1 MPTRLEG
8 LAFRVRMR
16 AKAITAAILGRLA
29 LVVLRVLRKFDAD
42 RVANFAGRYL
52 RALGPWLP
60 EHRVGRA
67 NLKTAFPEKS
77 AAEIEQI
84 LRGVWDNL
92 GRIGGEFA
100 HLDRLWNVDLE
111 HLERGR
117 IEASP
122 ETIARFKALR
132 DDGKPAL
139 VFAAHLGNWE
149 LPALATAVYG
159 LESAI
164 IFRRPSIADV
174 DRLVSELRSMSMG
187 TLIPTGIDAPVR
199 AAYALERG
207 VHVGMLVDQYFNR
220 GVEVTFFG
228 RRTLAN
234 PMLARLARQVDC
246 PIHGTRAIR
255 LPNHR
260 FRIELTEAI
269 APARDHDGQI
279 DVAGTMQVIT
289 SIIEGWIR
297 EYPEQWLW
305 LHRRWR

>member
-1 MPTRLEG
+1 M
-8 LAFRVRMR
+8 LALRKPP
-16 AKAITAAILGRLA
+16 AKRIVGNMLGRMA
-29 LVVLRVLRKFDAD
+29 LPLVKIVRRFDPN
-42 RVANFAGRYL
+42 RVADLTGRWM
-52 RALGPWLP
+52 RRLGPFLP

-67 NLKTAFPEKS
+67 NLRAAFPEKS
-77 AAEIEQI
+77 AAEIERI
-84 LRGVWDNL
+84 LLGVWDNL

-100 HLDRLWNVDLE
+100 HLDRLWDIDLD

-117 IEASP
+117 IEGSR
-122 ETIARFKALR
+122 ETIARFEALR
-132 DDGKPAL
+132 DDGKAAL

-149 LPALATAVYG
+149 LPALAASVYG
-159 LESAI
+159 LESAVV
-164 IFRRPSIADV
+164 FRRLNIPDIN
-174 DRLVSELRSMSMG
+174 RLLNEVRSVNMG
-187 TLIPTGIDAPVR
+187 TLISTGLDAPVR

-234 PMLARLARQVDC
+234 PLLARLARQVDC
-246 PIHGTRAIR
+246 PIHGVRAIR

-260 FRIELTEAI
+260 FRVELTEAI
-269 APARDHDGQI
+269 APVRDADGKI
-279 DVAGTMQVIT
+279 DVAGTMQLIT
-289 SIIEGWIR
+289 SIVEGWIR